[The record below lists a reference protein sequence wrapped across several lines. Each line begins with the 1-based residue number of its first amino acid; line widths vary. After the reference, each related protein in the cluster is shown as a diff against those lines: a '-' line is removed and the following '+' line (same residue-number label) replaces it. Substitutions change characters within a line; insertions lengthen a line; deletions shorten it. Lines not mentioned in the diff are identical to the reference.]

1 MNKLKKNDNVQV
13 ISGKD
18 RGKQGQV
25 REVMPKDGRAVI
37 TGINMIKRHQ
47 KSRSQTEPAGI
58 IEREAAIQIANLM
71 VVCTNCGQPARIG
84 IHFRP
89 DGRKSRYC
97 KKCNEDFD

>member
-13 ISGKD
+13 LAGKD

-25 REVMPKDGRAVI
+25 REVLPKDGRAIV
-37 TGINMIKRHQ
+37 TGINMVKRHQ
-47 KSRSQTEPAGI
+47 RSRSQTEPAGI
-58 IEREAAIQIANLM
+58 IEKEAAIQIANLM
-71 VVCTNCGQPARIG
+71 VVCKNCGRPTRVG

-89 DGRKSRYC
+89 DGNKSRYC

>member
-1 MNKLKKNDNVQV
+1 MNKLKKNDNVTV

-25 REVMPKDGRAVI
+25 REVRPKDGRAIV
-37 TGINMIKRHQ
+37 TGINMIKKHQ
-47 KSRSQTEPAGI
+47 KARSQTDPAGI

-71 VVCTNCGQPARIG
+71 VVCKSCGSATRIG

-89 DGRKSRYC
+89 DGKKSRYC